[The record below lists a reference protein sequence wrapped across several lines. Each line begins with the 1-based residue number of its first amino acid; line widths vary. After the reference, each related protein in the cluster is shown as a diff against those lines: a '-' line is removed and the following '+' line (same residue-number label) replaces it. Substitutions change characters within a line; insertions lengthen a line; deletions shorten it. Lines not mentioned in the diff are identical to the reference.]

1 MRFLT
6 VTDREL
12 RSAAR
17 QKATY
22 RVRWITAA
30 IFFCLLVWLLWAFHG
45 FTNQRAAPEV
55 FRVFASLTLLYC
67 ALLGTT
73 HTADCLSA
81 ERRDGT
87 LGLLFLTNLNSAE
100 IVAGKLCSG
109 ALASA
114 YGFFA
119 VFPMLALP
127 MLMGGIPFGVFART
141 VVVLLIS
148 ILFSLAAGFL
158 SSVLCKRQFVAVAL
172 ALGLTLGLGI
182 GSMVAAVAAASFART
197 RWLADWIGPFSP
209 IYAMAAA
216 EGGRVFGR
224 NHFWLSVVA
233 IAGVSVCWLA
243 LTTFLLARTWRDRP
257 KNARLWRRFTAW
269 KPSRRL
275 FATHRDALRR
285 RLLSYNPIFWLSGR
299 EPISAPVFMVIAI
312 LLTLVTEFV
321 TAPLFGRAMG
331 TQRGA
336 LVLGHLFAWFW
347 TGSAIQALVLYYA
360 PMIASQRLAEDKE
373 TGALELIL
381 CTATTEQVIS
391 RGLWLAYWRKM
402 LFPGLLAILVYIFF
416 LWQCL
421 VMFTFESPG
430 QIPPGATPSELF
442 WYSLSD
448 SPVRGVV
455 LSWELT
461 FLIRAAVLIFVLLL
475 LTWPT
480 LGCVGR
486 WMGLRLKHPGYA
498 PLASLALLAVP
509 PVLLFTFTCVVGDKL
524 GFDNMPERRLLPLM
538 MWLGFAIGV
547 IHCFVLSLWAAFS
560 LRHYLRPI
568 AMSRYQPLPAWRWR
582 FPSFRTL
589 RRVGLATAGIAAL
602 VVVLVS
608 SYYGYHNRRSKAAW
622 SAFQK
627 ALNARGQSLD
637 IAPFLPQPVADP
649 ANFARSA
656 AFLGWLSKSNREVSG
671 LLARIQSGERTMRDR
686 DTILLSWYSQQV
698 TPLEPYLTIIAPQ
711 LSTGFERT
719 RKHHARMLLKGLESI
734 GGTLRDLAA
743 TAERLPAFQIST
755 NRDAQALLRQ
765 PRQPTI
771 ALENLHLIFQLRAC
785 ASLEAGSPVDAA
797 EDVLTGLR
805 LIRLAHQLPD
815 VRSAERVQTLL
826 SHSLQPLWEGLRQR
840 VWTEPQIA
848 TMQQEL
854 EYFNLLADYTNAV
867 RRAVLGNISL
877 WRGIAERRST
887 AAAWH
892 SGYAMRPGLRLQP
905 HAWWFE
911 NCILLYSV
919 GENCIKLVDTTS
931 GRIELANYWRDSN
944 GLPLDPDSRNLLQQN
959 WWRGSDPK
967 VVAFAQTFLSQAVIA
982 CGLER
987 FRLLNGA
994 YPETLDQLV
1003 PAFLGRIP
1011 HDAVSG
1017 RPVKLQHTDTGG
1029 FVLRGVGG
1037 NGVDD
1042 TESPASDDW
1051 LWAYSTNAPSAKR

>member
-6 VTDREL
+6 VTEREL

-30 IFFCLLVWLLWAFHG
+30 VFFGLLVWLLWAFHG
-45 FTNQRAAPEV
+45 FTSRGTAPGV
-55 FRVFASLTLLYC
+55 FRAFAFLTLLYC
-67 ALLGTT
+67 GLLGTT
-73 HTADCLSA
+73 RTADCISA

-172 ALGLTLGLGI
+172 ALGLTLGVGI
-182 GSMVAAVAAASFART
+182 GSMVAAVAAGSFART

-209 IYAMAAA
+209 VYAMASA
-216 EGGRVFGR
+216 EGGRVFAR

-243 LTTFLLARTWRDRP
+243 LTTFLLSRTWRDRP
-257 KNARLWRRFTAW
+257 KRARLWSRLTFW
-269 KPSRRL
+269 QPSRL
-275 FATHRDALRR
+275 FPSAQRAALRR

-299 EPISAPVFMVIAI
+299 EPVSAPVFMVIAI

-347 TGSAIQALVLYYA
+347 TGSAIHALVLYYA

-381 CTATTEQVIS
+381 CTATTERVIS
-391 RGLWLAYWRKM
+391 RGLWLAFWRKM

-421 VMFTFESPG
+421 VMFTFEPPG
-430 QIPPGATPSELF
+430 RIPPGVTPGELF
-442 WYSLSD
+442 WYCLSD
-448 SPVRGVV
+448 LPVRGVV

-461 FLIRAAVLIFVLLL
+461 FLLRSALLIFVLLI

-480 LGCVGR
+480 LGWVGR

-509 PVLLFTFTCVVGDKL
+509 PVLLFTFVCVIGDKL
-524 GFDNMPERRLLPLM
+524 DFDNMPERRLLPLM

-547 IHCFVLSLWAAFS
+547 THCLLLSLWAAS
-560 LRHYLRPI
+560 RLRHHLRAI
-568 AMSRYQPLPAWRWR
+568 AMSRYQPLPVWQWR
-582 FPSFRTL
+582 FPSVRTL
-589 RRVGLATAGIAAL
+589 RRLGLATAGIAAL
-602 VVVLVS
+602 VAVLVS
-608 SYYGYHNRRSKAAW
+608 SYYGYHNRRSKAVW
-622 SAFQK
+622 SAFEK
-627 ALNARGQSLD
+627 TLSDRGESLDFTPLLPPPAPEALNL
-637 IAPFLPQPVADP
+637 
-649 ANFARSA
+649 ARSP
-656 AFLGWLSKSNREVSG
+656 AFLELVNKTNREASN
-671 LLARIQSGERTMRDR
+671 LLAGIHSSTRRPQNRE
-686 DTILLSWYSQQV
+686 TILFDWYSQEL
-698 TPLEPYLTIIAPQ
+698 TPLEPYLANISPN
-711 LSTGFERT
+711 SVKGVERT
-719 RKHHARMLLKGLESI
+719 RNHVAKALLRCLQPLSGPLS
-734 GGTLRDLAA
+734 DLAA
-743 TAERLPAFQIST
+743 ATKRFPVFQTSASGG
-755 NRDAQALLRQ
+755 AQALLRQ
-765 PRQPTI
+765 PQEPTF
-771 ALENLHLIFQLRAC
+771 ALEMLHQVLQIRAC
-785 ASLEAGSPVDAA
+785 ALLETGSPAEAV

-805 LIRLAHQLPD
+805 LIQHARQLPD
-815 VRSAERVQTLL
+815 VGSVVRVQHLL
-826 SHSLQPLWEGLRQR
+826 SRTLQPVWEGLRQR
-840 VWTEPQIA
+840 AWTEPQVAAI
-848 TMQQEL
+848 QQEL
-854 EYFNLLADYTNAV
+854 AALNLLADYTNAV
-867 RRAVLGNISL
+867 RRAVLANIWV
-877 WRGIAERRST
+877 WRTYADCPDASDGLI
-887 AAAWH
+887 
-892 SGYAMRPGLRLQP
+892 SGYQNSPALRLQP
-905 HAWWFE
+905 RTWWFE
-911 NCILLYSV
+911 NCIQLHAV
-919 GENCIKLVDTTS
+919 GERILNQIDAGTS
-931 GRIELANYWRDSN
+931 RIQNTVNWADLN
-944 GLPLDPDSRNLLQQN
+944 GLPLDSESQTLLQQAL
-959 WWRGSDPK
+959 WRAAHPR
-967 VVAFAQTFLSQAVIA
+967 VVAFAQTALSQAITA
-982 CGLER
+982 CALER
-987 FRLLNGA
+987 FRLLNGV
-994 YPETLDQLV
+994 YPETLEQLV
-1003 PAFLGRIP
+1003 PTLLDHIP

-1017 RPVKLQHTDTGG
+1017 RPIDYQPTDKGS
-1029 FVLRGVGG
+1029 FVLRGVGPNAVYDRKNSG
-1037 NGVDD
+1037 
-1042 TESPASDDW
+1042 SDDW

>member
-6 VTDREL
+6 VTEREL

-30 IFFCLLVWLLWAFHG
+30 VFFGLLVWLLWAFHG
-45 FTNQRAAPEV
+45 FTSRGTAPGV
-55 FRVFASLTLLYC
+55 FRAFAFLTLLYC
-67 ALLGTT
+67 GLLGTT
-73 HTADCLSA
+73 RTADCISA

-141 VVVLLIS
+141 VVVLLTS

-216 EGGRVFGR
+216 EGGRVFGL

-269 KPSRRL
+269 QPSRRL

-299 EPISAPVFMVIAI
+299 DPISAPVFMVIAI

-347 TGSAIQALVLYYA
+347 TGSAIHALVLYYA

-381 CTATTEQVIS
+381 CTATTERVIS
-391 RGLWLAYWRKM
+391 RGLWLAFWRKM

-421 VMFTFESPG
+421 VMFTFEPPG
-430 QIPPGATPSELF
+430 QIPPGVTPSELF
-442 WYSLSD
+442 WHCLSEL
-448 SPVRGVV
+448 PVRGVV

-461 FLIRAAVLIFVLLL
+461 FLLRSALLVFVLLI

-480 LGCVGR
+480 LGWVGR

-498 PLASLALLAVP
+498 PLASLALLVVP
-509 PVLLFTFTCVVGDKL
+509 PVLLFTFVCVIGDKL
-524 GFDNMPERRLLPLM
+524 DFDNLPERRLLPVM

-547 IHCFVLSLWAAFS
+547 THCLLLSLWAAS
-560 LRHYLRPI
+560 RLRHHLRPI
-568 AMSRYQPLPAWRWR
+568 AMSRYQPLPLWRWR
-582 FPSFRTL
+582 LPSLRTL
-589 RRVGLATAGIAAL
+589 RRVGLATAGATVL
-602 VVVLVS
+602 VAVLVS
-608 SYYGYHNRRSKAAW
+608 SFYGYHNRRSKAAW
-622 SAFQK
+622 MAFQK
-627 ALNARGQSLD
+627 TLSDRGESLD
-637 IAPFLPQPVADP
+637 IARLLPQPVPDHM
-649 ANFARSA
+649 NFARSPV
-656 AFLGWLSKSNREVSG
+656 FLGLLSKTNREASS
-671 LLARIQSGERTMRDR
+671 LLVRLQSSRMRPQNQ
-686 DTILLSWYSQQV
+686 DTVLFDWYSQEL
-698 TPLEPYLTIIAPQ
+698 TPLEPYLANIAPN
-711 LSTGFERT
+711 LTKGFDRT
-719 RKHHARMLLKGLESI
+719 RNHHARILLKGLEPL
-734 GGTLRDLAA
+734 GGTLRDVASA
-743 TAERLPAFQIST
+743 TTRFPAFQTST
-755 NRDAQALLRQ
+755 TRDVQVLLRQ
-765 PRQPTI
+765 PREPTL
-771 ALENLHLIFQLRAC
+771 ALENLHQVFQVRAC
-785 ASLEAGSPVDAA
+785 ALLEVGSPAEAA

-805 LIRLAHQLPD
+805 LVQLARQLPD
-815 VRSAERVQTLL
+815 VSSVERVQGLL
-826 SHSLQPLWEGLRQR
+826 GRTLQPLWEGLKQR
-840 VWTEPQIA
+840 AWTEPQIA
-848 TMQQEL
+848 AMQQEL
-854 EYFNLLADYTNAV
+854 ACFNLIADYTNSI
-867 RRAVLGNISL
+867 RRAVLANISV
-877 WRGIAERRST
+877 WRGIAENRN
-887 AAAWH
+887 AAVLQR
-892 SGYAMRPGLRLQP
+892 SGYANISRLRLQP
-905 HAWWFE
+905 YAWWFE
-911 NCILLYSV
+911 NCILLYTA
-919 GENCIKLVDTTS
+919 GENSLKQVDAAT
-931 GRIELANYWRDSN
+931 GRIQNAANWADLN
-944 GLPLDPDSRNLLQQN
+944 GLPLDSNSQNLLQQA
-959 WWRGSDPK
+959 WWRGSHPR
-967 VVAFAQTFLSQAVIA
+967 VVAFAQTFLSQAIIA
-982 CGLER
+982 CALER
-987 FRLLNGA
+987 FRLLHGA
-994 YPETLDQLV
+994 YPDSLDQLV
-1003 PAFLGRIP
+1003 PTLLPSIP

-1017 RPVKLQHTDTGG
+1017 RPVIYRPTDNGS
-1029 FVLRGVGG
+1029 FVLRGVGQ
-1037 NGVDD
+1037 NATDD
-1042 TESPASDDW
+1042 TKNPASDDW
-1051 LWAYSTNAPSAKR
+1051 LWAYSTNTPSTKQ